1 MHFSDDES
9 SGVLLRCAEV
19 INSLTTAS
27 WFAIQAVELTYVRSR
42 IVLCA
47 RRNKL
52 TQFAHP
58 QIHANVSKFT
68 VCTFLLLLYVRVLS
82 QGIAKLTQSADATIH
97 TI

>member
-1 MHFSDDES
+1 VHFSDDES

-27 WFAIQAVELTYVRSR
+27 WFAMQAFELTYLRIR

-68 VCTFLLLLYVRVLS
+68 VCILFFYFYMFVCSLR
-82 QGIAKLTQSADATIH
+82 A
-97 TI
+97 